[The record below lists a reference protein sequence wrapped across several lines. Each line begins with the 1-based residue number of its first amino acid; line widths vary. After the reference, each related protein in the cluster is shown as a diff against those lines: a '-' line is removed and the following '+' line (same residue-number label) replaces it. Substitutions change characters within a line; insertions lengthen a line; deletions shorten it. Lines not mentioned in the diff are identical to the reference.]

1 MDPSRLQASFG
12 RVAAHGDDV
21 PLYFYSHLFLAHPEV
36 RKMFPVSM
44 SAQRDRLVGALLRV
58 VSHAHELDAVVP
70 YLQQLGRDHRKY
82 GVTEEHY
89 PYVGESLLAALRHF
103 LGEEWTP
110 ALEADWVEA
119 YGLVAQVMSEAA
131 RESEACPAWFDA
143 EVVDHERRTPT
154 VAVLTVRPEQ
164 PVPYRAGQSVSV
176 LAPGA
181 QRRWRY
187 LSPANAPRAD
197 GTIEFHVRAVDGG
210 MVSTTLVSATGK
222 GDVLR
227 IGLPIGEGL
236 QVDPRGPGDVLM
248 IAGGTGLAPL
258 RAIVEEMAERRTTRR
273 VYLYVGARRAAELYD
288 MPTLRRY
295 ESSLPWLRVFPV
307 AHHDDPPGGF
317 LGDPAEIATGQRY
330 WTHADVCVCGSP
342 EMVRSSVEVLLAS
355 GIMPSQIR
363 RETYDYD
370 RHINVNMPDLL
381 DPVGEA
387 R

>member
-1 MDPSRLQASFG
+1 MDPSRLQASFA

-58 VSHAHELDAVVP
+58 VSHTHELDAVVP

-82 GVTEEHY
+82 GVIDEHY
-89 PYVGESLLAALRHF
+89 PYIGESLLATLRHF
-103 LGEEWTP
+103 LDVAWTP
-110 ALEADWVEA
+110 LLEADWVEA
-119 YGLVAQVMSEAA
+119 YGVVAQVMSEAA
-131 RESEACPAWFDA
+131 RESSAVPPWFDA
-143 EVVDHERRTPT
+143 EVVDHTVRTPT
-154 VAVLTVRPEQ
+154 VAVITVRPDQ
-164 PVPYRAGQSVSV
+164 AVPYVAGQSLSV

-187 LSPANAPRAD
+187 FSPANAPRED

-210 MVSTTLVSATGK
+210 MVSTALVGATGK

-227 IGLPIGEGL
+227 LGLPVGDGL
-236 QVDPRGPGDVLM
+236 QLDPRGPGDVLM

-258 RAIVEEMAERRTTRR
+258 RALVEDLAGRRTNRR
-273 VYLYVGARRAAELYD
+273 VHLYVGARRTLELYD
-288 MPTLRRY
+288 MDLLQRY
-295 ESSLPWLRVFPV
+295 ERQLPWLRVIPV
-307 AHHDDPPGGF
+307 SRDDEPPGGF
-317 LGDPAEIATGQRY
+317 RGEPAGVATGQRY
-330 WTHADVCVCGSP
+330 WTHAEVCVCGSP
-342 EMVRSSVEVLLAS
+342 EMVRSSVQILLAA
-355 GIMPSQIR
+355 GVRETQIK

-370 RHINVNMPDLL
+370 RHVYAGPSDLL
-381 DPVGEA
+381 DPVGDI